1 MGKCISDRN
10 PDADFSPNLLNSV
23 VFLVTTSATFAT
35 FAANYKGRPYM
46 TPFTSNKPLMYTLL
60 AGVAS
65 LWAAALEL
73 MPDFNDYLQMTKMP
87 DWGFKLEVPYPSTP
101 KP

>member
-1 MGKCISDRN
+1 
-10 PDADFSPNLLNSV
+10 
-23 VFLVTTSATFAT
+23 
-35 FAANYKGRPYM
+35 M

-87 DWGFKLEVPYPSTP
+87 DWGFKLEVPCPSTP